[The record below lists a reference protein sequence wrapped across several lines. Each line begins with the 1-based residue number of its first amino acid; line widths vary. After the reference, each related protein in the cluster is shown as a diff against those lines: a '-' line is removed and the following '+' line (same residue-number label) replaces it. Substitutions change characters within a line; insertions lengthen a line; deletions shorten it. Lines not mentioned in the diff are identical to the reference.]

1 MEALIYLFKKFYQ
14 WHYWQHLLLLII
26 ILFLFLFPG
35 KKWKDMVQGERE
47 PFVKEAER
55 LRLQHM
61 KEHPDYKYRP
71 RRRKVPKRNMKRAGG
86 SASTVTNSSRSG
98 SSNSAVTS
106 SGLPENPSPLIMPNS
121 CLRGGRG
128 LNSITASAPI
138 LSNLLNTPDSSPCSS
153 PQNEGV
159 DKCRT
164 LTAEK
169 TTYDRNT
176 TSGVLTPEMS
186 PHNNSEGKFS

>member
-1 MEALIYLFKKFYQ
+1 
-14 WHYWQHLLLLII
+14 
-26 ILFLFLFPG
+26 
-35 KKWKDMVQGERE
+35 MVQGERE

-86 SASTVTNSSRSG
+86 SASTATNSSRSG

-106 SGLPENPSPLIMPNS
+106 SGLPENPSPLIMQNS

-186 PHNNSEGKFS
+186 PHNNTDGNNLFFFFQICFSAINSCIKLIQLKEM